1 MYTLESEKT
10 KYHKAWTLAYE
21 ADSSCGIHHCEYFS
35 HVLNI
40 QPSQTVA
47 DVGCGNGVA
56 SAKLQNLGF
65 NVTGIDFVDV
75 AWKQD
80 LPFIN
85 ACVWDL
91 PDLKFDYVFCTDVFE
106 HLPED
111 KIELAFDNIKRIA
124 TQGVYFAIATRPDE
138 MGKKINEVLHLTV
151 KPIEWW
157 IPLLESRWNCVA
169 MQDYAGQE
177 FKWAGN

>member
-1 MYTLESEKT
+1 MYTLESEKE
-10 KYHKAWTLAYE
+10 KYHKAWTLAY
-21 ADSSCGIHHCEYFS
+21 APDSSCGVYHAEHFS
-35 HVLNI
+35 QVLNI
-40 QPSQTVA
+40 QPNQTIA

-56 SAKLQNLGF
+56 SAKLQSLGF

-75 AWKQD
+75 AWKQN

-91 PDLKFDYVFCTDVFE
+91 PDVEFDYVFCTDVFE

-111 KIELAFDNIKRIA
+111 KVDLAFDNIKRIA
-124 TQGVYFAIATRPDE
+124 TSGVYFAIATRPDE

-157 IPLLESRWNCVA
+157 IPRLESRWNCVVI
-169 MQDYAGQE
+169 QDYSGQE
-177 FKWAGN
+177 FKWVGN